1 MYMKNLVFS
10 ENNKILY
17 IEQEYIS
24 SLSKML
30 KKKKKLL
37 KSALPKMQP
46 ISIKL
51 NIWLTAEES
60 MDSRG
65 FKATQ

>member
-1 MYMKNLVFS
+1 MKNLVFS

-30 KKKKKLL
+30 KKKKLL

-60 MDSRG
+60 MDSHG